1 MNFLLRRTGGL
12 MKSTL
17 LLFLLFIFSPS
28 RASVPSDHD
37 IHISLCELR
46 WNEDSGAFEVSLKVF
61 IDDLELALSRQGVSG
76 LSIGSEKE
84 AKEANTRIAEYI
96 KRHFRISIDG
106 LTLTPEFL
114 GKELSD
120 DYLAVWCYFQF
131 TADLLQARKCT
142 ISNDVLLELYDD
154 QRNIMDIRMDD
165 SHKAYTIFQPGNST
179 WNYTF

>member
-1 MNFLLRRTGGL
+1 

-17 LLFLLFIFSPS
+17 VLYLLFICLPS
-28 RASVPSDHD
+28 RAYVPADHD
-37 IHISLCELR
+37 IHLSLCELR

-84 AKEANTRIAEYI
+84 AKEANQRIADYI
-96 KRHFRISIDG
+96 NRHFKISIDG
-106 LTLTPEFL
+106 SNLTAEFL

-131 TADLLQARKCT
+131 TADLFQARKCM
-142 ISNDVLLELYDD
+142 ISNDVLLEIYDD

-165 SHKAYTIFQPGNST
+165 DHKAYTIFQSGNST